1 MPSIL
6 IVEDEAVF
14 GRSVARFLTRA
25 GHDCVL
31 KSRAEDGLRAVEDI
45 SPHVVLLDVRLP
57 GMDGL
62 QALRAF
68 QERDA
73 DLPVIM
79 LTAYGTVET
88 AVEAMKAGAVDY
100 LCKPLDL
107 QEVRLVVEKAL
118 DSAQNQRRLSYY
130 QRQEAAR
137 AEREAMIG
145 DCPAM
150 RQVFRLVERF
160 TRFGS
165 GQAGELPTVLI
176 LGETGTGKGL
186 VARAIH
192 AKGPAARGPFVEVNC
207 TTLPKD
213 LIEAELFGYE
223 KGAYTGATESK
234 PGLVEAA
241 EGGTLFLDEVGELS
255 LAVQSKLLQLIE
267 QKTVR
272 RLGGLRTRT
281 IPMRIIAATN
291 RDLDAL
297 TDDGAFRQDLLYRLK
312 VLLLELPPLRARG
325 EDVRLLSAHFL
336 QVFSQKYAT
345 GDKRLTP
352 SALAELSHYAWP
364 GNVRELAH
372 VLERAV
378 LLSDQPMIG
387 PDLMI
392 LPSRAAGDGQADS
405 GGDSGANN
413 LTLEEVEQRLITQ
426 ALTASRGNVS
436 KAARQLGI
444 TREALRYRLQKHSI
458 VPAKS
463 K

>member
-14 GRSVARFLTRA
+14 GRSVARFLTKA
-25 GHDCVL
+25 GYDCVL
-31 KSRAEDGLRAVEDI
+31 KSRAEDGLRAMEDI

-68 QERDA
+68 QERDPE
-73 DLPVIM
+73 LPVIM
-79 LTAYGTVET
+79 ITAYGTIET

-107 QEVRLVVEKAL
+107 QEVRLVVDKAL

-137 AEREAMIG
+137 TEREAMIG
-145 DCPAM
+145 ACPAM
-150 RQVFRLVERF
+150 RQVFRQVERF
-160 TRFGS
+160 SRAGS

-192 AKGPAARGPFVEVNC
+192 TKGPVARGPLVEVNC

-241 EGGTLFLDEVGELS
+241 EGGTLFLDEVGELPI
-255 LAVQSKLLQLIE
+255 AVQSKLLQLIE
-267 QKTVR
+267 HKTVR

-291 RDLDAL
+291 RDLDGL
-297 TDDGAFRQDLLYRLK
+297 TDDGTFRQDLLYRLK
-312 VLLLELPPLRARG
+312 VLFLELPPLRARG
-325 EDVRLLSAHFL
+325 DDVQLLSEHFL
-336 QVFSQKYAT
+336 RVFSQKYAT
-345 GDKRLTP
+345 GDNRLTS
-352 SALAELSHYAWP
+352 SAVAALSHYAWP

-372 VLERAV
+372 VIERAV

-387 PDLMI
+387 PELI
-392 LPSRAAGDGQADS
+392 VLPGRA
-405 GGDSGANN
+405 GGDAHGNSGENSMDN
-413 LTLEEVEQRLITQ
+413 LTLEEVEQRLIAQ
-426 ALTASRGNVS
+426 ALAASRGNVS
-436 KAARQLGI
+436 EAARKLGLS
-444 TREALRYRLQKHSI
+444 REALRYRLQKHAI
-458 VPAKS
+458 VPVRPK
-463 K
+463 

>member
-14 GRSVARFLTRA
+14 GKSVARFLAKA
-25 GHDCVL
+25 GYDCVL
-31 KSRAEDGLRAVEDI
+31 KSRAEDGLRAMENMI
-45 SPHVVLLDVRLP
+45 PHAVLLDVRLP

-68 QERDA
+68 QEREA

-118 DSAQNQRRLSYY
+118 GSAQNQRRLSYY

-137 AEREAMIG
+137 VERDPIVGA
-145 DCPAM
+145 CPAM
-150 RQVFRLVERF
+150 RRVFDLVERF
-160 TRFGS
+160 TRIGTS
-165 GQAGELPTVLI
+165 QAGELPTVLI

-207 TTLPKD
+207 TTLPND

-223 KGAYTGATESK
+223 KGAYTGAAESK
-234 PGLVEAA
+234 PGLAEAA
-241 EGGTLFLDEVGELS
+241 EGGTLFLDEVGELP

-267 QKTVR
+267 HKTVR
-272 RLGGLRTRT
+272 RLGGLRTRN

-297 TDDGAFRQDLLYRLK
+297 TDDGSFRQDLLYRLK
-312 VLLLELPPLRARG
+312 VLFIELPPLRSRE
-325 EDVRLLSAHFL
+325 EDVHLLSEHFL

-345 GDKRLTP
+345 EGSCLTP
-352 SALAELSHYAWP
+352 EALAAIRGYPWP

-372 VLERAV
+372 VIERAV
-378 LLSDQPMIG
+378 LLSDQPAIG
-387 PDLMI
+387 PDLI
-392 LPSRAAGDGQADS
+392 VLPGRRRSGMQTDSAEDGVAD
-405 GGDSGANN
+405 
-413 LTLEEVEQRLITQ
+413 LTLDEVEQRLIRR

-436 KAARQLGI
+436 EAARTLGLS
-444 TREALRYRLQKHSI
+444 REALRYRLQKHSI
-458 VPAKS
+458 VPARPK
-463 K
+463 

>member
-14 GRSVARFLTRA
+14 GRSVARFLTKA
-25 GHDCVL
+25 GYDCTL
-31 KSRAEDGLRAVEDI
+31 KSRAEDGLRAIEDT
-45 SPHVVLLDVRLP
+45 SPHAVLLDVRLP

-79 LTAYGTVET
+79 ITAYGTVET

-118 DSAQNQRRLSYY
+118 DGAQNQRRLSYY

-137 AEREAMIG
+137 VERDVMIG
-145 DCPAM
+145 ACPAM

-160 TRFGS
+160 TRIGP
-165 GQAGELPTVLI
+165 GHAAELPTVLI

-186 VARAIH
+186 VARTIH

-207 TTLPKD
+207 TTLPRD

-234 PGLVEAA
+234 PGLAEAA
-241 EGGTLFLDEVGELS
+241 EGGTLFLDEVGELP

-267 QKTVR
+267 HKTVR

-291 RDLDAL
+291 RDLDVL
-297 TDDGAFRQDLLYRLK
+297 TGDGAFRQDLLYRLK
-312 VLLLELPPLRARG
+312 VLFLELPPLRARG
-325 EDVRLLSAHFL
+325 EDVRLLAEHFL

-345 GDKRLTP
+345 GDKPLMP
-352 SALAELSHYAWP
+352 SAVAALSRYSWP

-372 VLERAV
+372 VIERAV

-387 PDLMI
+387 PDLI
-392 LPSRAAGDGQADS
+392 VLPGRAGGEMQADS
-405 GGDSGANN
+405 GEDSVAN
-413 LTLEEVEQRLITQ
+413 LTLEEVEQRLITR

-436 KAARQLGI
+436 EAARQLGLS
-444 TREALRYRLQKHSI
+444 REALRYRLQKHSI
-458 VPAKS
+458 VPARPK
-463 K
+463 

>member
-118 DSAQNQRRLSYY
+118 GSAQNQRRLSYY

-291 RDLDAL
+291 RDLEAL

-312 VLLLELPPLRARG
+312 VLLLELPPLRVRG
-325 EDVRLLSAHFL
+325 EDVRLLAAHFL
-336 QVFSQKYAT
+336 QIFSQKYAT

-352 SALAELSHYAWP
+352 SALAALSHYAWP

-378 LLSDQPMIG
+378 LLSDQAMIG

-392 LPSRAAGDGQADS
+392 LPGRAAGDVQADS
-405 GGDSGANN
+405 GADSGAD

>member
-14 GRSVARFLTRA
+14 GRSVARFLTTA
-25 GHDCVL
+25 GYDCVL
-31 KSRAEDGLRAVEDI
+31 KSRAEDGLRAIENT
-45 SPHVVLLDVRLP
+45 SPHAVLLDVRLP

-79 LTAYGTVET
+79 ITAYGTIET

-107 QEVRLVVEKAL
+107 QEVRLVVDKAL

-137 AEREAMIG
+137 TEREAMIG
-145 DCPAM
+145 ACAAM
-150 RQVFRLVERF
+150 QQVFRQVERF
-160 TRFGS
+160 TRVGS

-192 AKGPAARGPFVEVNC
+192 AKGPVARGPFVEVNC

-223 KGAYTGATESK
+223 KGAYTGASESK

-241 EGGTLFLDEVGELS
+241 EGGTLFLDEVGELP

-267 QKTVR
+267 HKTVR

-297 TDDGAFRQDLLYRLK
+297 TDDGTFRQDLLYRLK
-312 VLLLELPPLRARG
+312 VLFLELPPLRARG
-325 EDVRLLSAHFL
+325 EDVQLLSEHFL

-345 GDKRLTP
+345 GDIRLTP
-352 SALAELSHYAWP
+352 SAVAALSRYAWP

-372 VLERAV
+372 VIERAV

-387 PDLMI
+387 PDLI
-392 LPSRAAGDGQADS
+392 VLPGRAGGDVQADS
-405 GGDSGANN
+405 GENSVAD
-413 LTLEEVEQRLITQ
+413 LTLEEVEQRLIRQ
-426 ALTASRGNVS
+426 ALRANRGNVS
-436 KAARQLGI
+436 GAARKLGLS
-444 TREALRYRLQKHSI
+444 RETLRYRLQKHAI
-458 VPAKS
+458 APADLK
-463 K
+463 